1 MAFPPVFGN
10 GTPKGED
17 IVMRYKLRFSL
28 YFFAMTLYIF
38 TSNFIHPITPTL
50 IQDLNLPDYMFGL
63 MPAATLLF
71 MFLFSPFWGKIT
83 AIISSRNT
91 FLITSFG
98 YAVAQAALAF
108 CTQPG
113 TMLAMRSLAGF
124 FSSGSFVA
132 FLTYVIN
139 TGKSEDQPKFLTYTA
154 TIQAVAAPFGYLA
167 GGVLGE
173 WSVIGT
179 IFVHAGAVAFC
190 GVLFRLICVADHT
203 VETKLPLRD
212 IVKDSNPLQAILDGR
227 HFMTKAFA
235 LLFAVNALM
244 NVGNFCFDH
253 AFNYYLKDQLHLTSS
268 YNGIIKAAVGFV
280 SFVANMSL
288 CMWILHKTNVKK
300 SMISVALFCTL
311 AAAGVLLLPNMAV
324 YVACSIMVY
333 AGYSISLPLVQ
344 HMSAEESDPAQKN
357 LVMGFYNATKWM
369 GSVIGSLTA
378 GLLYSFHA
386 QLPFAAAAAA
396 YGVSILAA
404 IGYLLS
410 GKKSLKTAV

>member
-1 MAFPPVFGN
+1 
-10 GTPKGED
+10 
-17 IVMRYKLRFSL
+17 MRYKLRFSL

-91 FLITSFG
+91 FLITSIG
-98 YAVAQAALAF
+98 YAIAQAALAF

-212 IVKDSNPLQAILDGR
+212 IVRDSNPLQAILDGR
-227 HFMTKAFA
+227 HFMNKAFA
-235 LLFAVNALM
+235 LLFAVNVLM
-244 NVGNFCFDH
+244 NFGNFCFDH

-280 SFVANMSL
+280 SFAANMSL

-357 LVMGFYNATKWM
+357 LVMGFYNATKSL
-369 GSVIGSLTA
+369 GGIIGSLTA
-378 GLLYSFHA
+378 GFLYGLHVK
-386 QLPFAAAAAA
+386 LPFLVVAVTYAAATAVAVA
-396 YGVSILAA
+396 
-404 IGYLLS
+404 YLLR
-410 GKKSLKTAV
+410 GKRGGD

>member
-1 MAFPPVFGN
+1 
-10 GTPKGED
+10 
-17 IVMRYKLRFSL
+17 MRYKLRFSL

-212 IVKDSNPLQAILDGR
+212 IVRDSNPLQAILDGR
-227 HFMTKAFA
+227 HFMNKAFA
-235 LLFAVNALM
+235 LLFAVNVLM
-244 NVGNFCFDH
+244 NCGNFCFDH

>member
-1 MAFPPVFGN
+1 MAFPPAFRN
-10 GTPKGED
+10 GAPEGED
-17 IVMRYKLRFSL
+17 IVMRYKLRYSL
-28 YFFAMTLYIF
+28 FFFAMTLFIF
-38 TSNFIHPITPTL
+38 ASNFIHPVTPTL
-50 IQDLNLPDYMFGL
+50 IQNLNLPDYMFGL

-83 AIISSRNT
+83 TMISSRNT
-91 FLITSFG
+91 LLITSIG
-98 YAVAQAALAF
+98 YAVAQATLAY
-108 CTQPG
+108 CTQPV
-113 TMLAMRSLAGF
+113 TMLTMRSLAGF
-124 FSSGSFVA
+124 FGSGSFVA

-139 TGKSEDQPKFLTYTA
+139 TAKSEDQAKFLTYSA

-173 WSVIGT
+173 WSLIGT
-179 IFVHAGAVAFC
+179 FYIHASAVVVSGFIFRFAC
-190 GVLFRLICVADHT
+190 EADFTHT
-203 VETKLPLRD
+203 SKLPLRD
-212 IVKDSNPLQAILDGR
+212 IIKDSNPLQAIMDGR

-235 LLFAVNALM
+235 LLFTVNVLM
-244 NVGNFCFDH
+244 NFGNFGFDH

-280 SFVANMSL
+280 SFLANMTL
-288 CMWILHKTNVKK
+288 CMWMLHKTNVKK
-300 SMISVALFCTL
+300 SMISITLFCTL
-311 AAAGVLLLPNMAV
+311 AAAGVLLIPNMAV
-324 YVACSIMVY
+324 YIACSIMVY

>member
-1 MAFPPVFGN
+1 
-10 GTPKGED
+10 
-17 IVMRYKLRFSL
+17 MRYKLRFSL

-212 IVKDSNPLQAILDGR
+212 IVRDSNPLQAILDGR
-227 HFMTKAFA
+227 HFMNKAFA
-235 LLFAVNALM
+235 LLFAVNVLM
-244 NVGNFCFDH
+244 NFGNFCFDH

>member
-1 MAFPPVFGN
+1 MSE
-10 GTPKGED
+10 GED
-17 IVMRYKLRFSL
+17 IVMRYKLRYSL
-28 YFFAMTLYIF
+28 FFFAMTLFIF
-38 TSNFIHPITPTL
+38 ASNFIHPVTPTL
-50 IQDLNLPDYMFGL
+50 IQNLNLPDYMFGL

-83 AIISSRNT
+83 TMISSRNT
-91 FLITSFG
+91 LLITSIG
-98 YAVAQAALAF
+98 YAVAQATLAY
-108 CTQPG
+108 CTQPV

-124 FSSGSFVA
+124 FGSGSFVA

-139 TGKSEDQPKFLTYTA
+139 TAKSEDQAKFLTYSA

-173 WSVIGT
+173 WSLIGT
-179 IFVHAGAVAFC
+179 FYIHASAVVVSGFIFRFACEADFTHAS
-190 GVLFRLICVADHT
+190 
-203 VETKLPLRD
+203 KLPLRD
-212 IVKDSNPLQAILDGR
+212 IIKDSNPLQAIMDGR

-235 LLFAVNALM
+235 LLFTVNVLM
-244 NVGNFCFDH
+244 NFGNFGFDH

-280 SFVANMSL
+280 SFLANMTL
-288 CMWILHKTNVKK
+288 CMWMLHKTNVKK
-300 SMISVALFCTL
+300 SMISITLFCTL
-311 AAAGVLLLPNMAV
+311 AAAGVLLIPNMAV
-324 YVACSIMVY
+324 YIACSIMVY

-378 GLLYSFHA
+378 GLLYSIHA
-386 QLPFAAAAAA
+386 QLPFAVAAAA

>member
-212 IVKDSNPLQAILDGR
+212 IVRDSNPLQAILDGR
-227 HFMTKAFA
+227 HFMNKAFA
-235 LLFAVNALM
+235 LLFAVNVLM
-244 NVGNFCFDH
+244 NFGNFCFDH

>member
-1 MAFPPVFGN
+1 
-10 GTPKGED
+10 
-17 IVMRYKLRFSL
+17 MRYKLRFSL

-190 GVLFRLICVADHT
+190 GLLFRMICVADHT

-235 LLFAVNALM
+235 LLFAVNVLM
-244 NVGNFCFDH
+244 NSGNFCFDH

-357 LVMGFYNATKWM
+357 LVMGFYNTTKWM

>member
-124 FSSGSFVA
+124 FSSGRFVA

-173 WSVIGT
+173 WSIIGT

-404 IGYLLS
+404 IGYLLR

>member
-1 MAFPPVFGN
+1 
-10 GTPKGED
+10 
-17 IVMRYKLRFSL
+17 MRYKLRFSL

-190 GVLFRLICVADHT
+190 GLLFRLICVADHT

-212 IVKDSNPLQAILDGR
+212 IVRDSNPLQAILDGR
-227 HFMTKAFA
+227 HFMNKAFA
-235 LLFAVNALM
+235 LLFAVNVLM
-244 NVGNFCFDH
+244 NFGNFCFDH

>member
-1 MAFPPVFGN
+1 
-10 GTPKGED
+10 
-17 IVMRYKLRFSL
+17 MRYKLRFSL

-357 LVMGFYNATKWM
+357 LVMGFYNTTKWM

>member
-1 MAFPPVFGN
+1 MTFPPVFGN

-91 FLITSFG
+91 FLITSIG
-98 YAVAQAALAF
+98 YAIAQAALAF

-190 GVLFRLICVADHT
+190 GLLFRLICVADHT

-212 IVKDSNPLQAILDGR
+212 IVRDSNPLQAILDGR
-227 HFMTKAFA
+227 HFMNKAFA

>member
-1 MAFPPVFGN
+1 
-10 GTPKGED
+10 
-17 IVMRYKLRFSL
+17 MRYKLRFSL

-50 IQDLNLPDYMFGL
+50 IQNLNLPDYMFGL

-91 FLITSFG
+91 LLITSIG
-98 YAVAQAALAF
+98 YAIAQAALAY
-108 CTQPG
+108 CSQPG
-113 TMLAMRSLAGF
+113 AMLAMRSLAGF
-124 FSSGSFVA
+124 FGSGSFVA

-173 WSVIGT
+173 WSIIGT
-179 IFVHAGAVAFC
+179 IFIHAGAAASC
-190 GVLFRLICVADHT
+190 GVLFRMVCIADHT
-203 VETKLPLRD
+203 IETKLSLRD
-212 IVKDSNPLQAILDGR
+212 IAKDSNPLQAILDGR
-227 HFMTKAFA
+227 HFMNKAFA
-235 LLFAVNALM
+235 LLFAVNVLM
-244 NVGNFCFDH
+244 NFGNFCFDH

>member
-1 MAFPPVFGN
+1 MAFPPVFGI
-10 GTPKGED
+10 GSPEGED
-17 IVMRYKLRFSL
+17 IVMRYKLRSSL
-28 YFFAMTLYIF
+28 FFFVMILYIF
-38 TSNFIHPITPTL
+38 SSNFIHPVTPTL

-91 FLITSFG
+91 LLITSIG
-98 YAVAQAALAF
+98 YAIAQLGLAY
-108 CTQPG
+108 CTQQG
-113 TMLAMRSLAGF
+113 SMLAMRSLAGF

-139 TGKSEDQPKFLTYTA
+139 TARSEDQAKFLTYSA

-173 WSVIGT
+173 FSVIGT
-179 IFVHAGAVAFC
+179 IFIHAGAVALC
-190 GVLFRLICVADHT
+190 GVLFRIICVSDHAVT
-203 VETKLPLRD
+203 EKLPLRD

-227 HFMTKAFA
+227 HFMNKAFA
-235 LLFAVNALM
+235 LLFTVNVLM
-244 NVGNFCFDH
+244 NFGNFGFDH

-280 SFVANMSL
+280 SFLANMTL
-288 CMWILHKTNVKK
+288 CMWMIRKTNVKK
-300 SMISVALFCTL
+300 SMISITLFCTL
-311 AAAGVLLLPNMAV
+311 AAAGVLLIPNMAV
-324 YVACSIMVY
+324 YIACSIMVY

-357 LVMGFYNATKWM
+357 LVMGFYNATKSL
-369 GSVIGSLTA
+369 GGIVGSLMA
-378 GLLYSFHA
+378 GFLYEL
-386 QLPFAAAAAA
+386 QVKLPFIVVAAA
-396 YGVSILAA
+396 YGISILAA
-404 IGYLLS
+404 AGYLIRC
-410 GKKSLKTAV
+410 KKK

>member
-378 GLLYSFHA
+378 GLLYSIHA
-386 QLPFAAAAAA
+386 QLPFAVAAAA

-410 GKKSLKTAV
+410 SKKSLKTAV

>member
-1 MAFPPVFGN
+1 
-10 GTPKGED
+10 
-17 IVMRYKLRFSL
+17 MRYKLRYSL
-28 YFFAMTLYIF
+28 FFFAMTLYVF
-38 TSNFIHPITPTL
+38 SSNFIHPVTPTL
-50 IQDLNLPDYMFGL
+50 VQNLNLPDYMFGL

-83 AIISSRNT
+83 TMISSRNT
-91 FLITSFG
+91 LLITSIG
-98 YAVAQAALAF
+98 YSFAQLCLAY

-113 TMLAMRSLAGF
+113 SLLAMRSLAGF
-124 FSSGSFVA
+124 FGSGSFVA

-139 TGKSEDQPKFLTYTA
+139 TARSEDQAKFLTYSA

-173 WSVIGT
+173 WSLIGT
-179 IFVHAGAVAFC
+179 FYIHAS
-190 GVLFRLICVADHT
+190 
-203 VETKLPLRD
+203 KLPLRD
-212 IVKDSNPLQAILDGR
+212 IIKDSNPLQAILDGR

-235 LLFAVNALM
+235 LLFAVNVLM
-244 NVGNFCFDH
+244 NFGNFCFDH

-268 YNGIIKAAVGFV
+268 YHGIIKAAVGFV
-280 SFVANMSL
+280 SFAANMSL
-288 CMWILHKTNVKK
+288 CMWILHKTNVRK

-333 AGYSISLPLVQ
+333 AGYSVSLPLVQ

-396 YGVSILAA
+396 YGVSFLAA
-404 IGYLLS
+404 IGYLMS
-410 GKKSLKTAV
+410 GKKSLKTTV

>member
-1 MAFPPVFGN
+1 MSE
-10 GTPKGED
+10 GED
-17 IVMRYKLRFSL
+17 IVMRYKLRYSL
-28 YFFAMTLYIF
+28 FFFAMTLFIF
-38 TSNFIHPITPTL
+38 ASNFIHPVTPTQ
-50 IQDLNLPDYMFGL
+50 IQNLNLPDYMFGL

-190 GVLFRLICVADHT
+190 GLLFRLICVADHT

-235 LLFAVNALM
+235 LLFAVNVLM
-244 NVGNFCFDH
+244 NFGNFCFDH

>member
-1 MAFPPVFGN
+1 
-10 GTPKGED
+10 
-17 IVMRYKLRFSL
+17 MRYKLRFSL

-63 MPAATLLF
+63 MPATALLF

-212 IVKDSNPLQAILDGR
+212 IVKDSNPLQAILDGG
-227 HFMTKAFA
+227 HFMNKAFA
-235 LLFAVNALM
+235 LLFAVNVLM
-244 NVGNFCFDH
+244 NFGNFCFDH

>member
-1 MAFPPVFGN
+1 
-10 GTPKGED
+10 
-17 IVMRYKLRFSL
+17 MRYKLRFSL

-212 IVKDSNPLQAILDGR
+212 IVRDSNPLQAILDGR

-235 LLFAVNALM
+235 LLFAVNVLM
-244 NVGNFCFDH
+244 NFGNFCFDH